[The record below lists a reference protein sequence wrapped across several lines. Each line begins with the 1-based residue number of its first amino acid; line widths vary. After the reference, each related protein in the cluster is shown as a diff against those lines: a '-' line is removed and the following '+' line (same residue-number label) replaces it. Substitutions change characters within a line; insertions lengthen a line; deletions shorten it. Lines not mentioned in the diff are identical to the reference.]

1 MWRISIIDSS
11 RYVIFDDHF
20 GEFSIAAEVGMVDY
34 VTVDVFTQTVF
45 GGNPLAVIPDARSI
59 PEGRLQLIA
68 REFNYSETAFV
79 YPPDDP
85 AHTARVRIFT
95 PTDEI
100 PFAGHPNVGTAFVLG
115 RSDDVFGKPIASEM
129 VFEEKAGLVRID
141 LLRDGGDV
149 VGARVLAPQRLEL
162 GQEVEGQ
169 VVANC
174 VGLAAGDIATAA
186 HAPRIVSV
194 GLPIVV
200 AELANLEA
208 LAAARPNADAFAQ
221 AGARYWHSCDRFSTY
236 LYVRT
241 GNGVE
246 NLRARMFAPLSN
258 IPEDPATGSAAAALG
273 AFLGSLDLESE
284 STIRVTITQGVE
296 MGRPSRIEV
305 DVEKRGGQVERVS
318 IAGYCVPVMRGHLR
332 HT

>member
-1 MWRISIIDSS
+1 MI
-11 RYVIFDDHF
+11 
-20 GEFSIAAEVGMVDY
+20 EY

-45 GGNPLAVIPDARSI
+45 GGNPLAVVPDARSI
-59 PEGRLQLIA
+59 PEDRLQLIA

-115 RSDDVFGKPIASEM
+115 CGDDVFGKPLTSRM

-141 LLRDGGDV
+141 LLRGGGEV
-149 VGARVLAPQRLEL
+149 AGARVVAPQRLEL
-162 GQEVEGQ
+162 GEEVEGP

-174 VGLAAGDIATAA
+174 VGLAAGDIVTAA
-186 HAPRIVSV
+186 HVPRIVSV

-200 AELANLEA
+200 AELTNLEA
-208 LAAARPNADAFAQ
+208 LAAARPNTNAFAQ
-221 AGARYWHSCDRFSTY
+221 AGARYWHRGDRFSTY

-241 GNGVE
+241 GDGVE
-246 NLRARMFAPLSN
+246 NVRARMFAPLSN

-273 AFLGSLDLESE
+273 AFLGSLDPRSE
-284 STIRVTITQGVE
+284 LTMRVAVTQGVE
-296 MGRPSRIEV
+296 MERPSRIEV
-305 DVEKRGGQVERVS
+305 EVDKRSGQVERVS
-318 IAGYCVPVMRGHLR
+318 IAGHCVPVMRGHLR
-332 HT
+332 HA